1 MARIRDEAIPVA
13 NLIAPHTISIS
24 EAPNSSPQESS
35 SMHKP
40 GPPTAAVEVT
50 AAAVFNAA
58 VPTALVFKFWF
69 EATVLV
75 A

>member
-1 MARIRDEAIPVA
+1 
-13 NLIAPHTISIS
+13 
-24 EAPNSSPQESS
+24 
-35 SMHKP
+35 MHKP

-50 AAAVFNAA
+50 APAVFNAA

-75 A
+75 P